1 MRKLVVLE
9 ILIFRPRS
17 HISGYFYLSPQLFLS
32 RLKIS
37 TSTRIR
43 IKIEFSRPLWEKSV
57 HRKARE
63 IYILLC
69 FERTW
74 KGGCHLE

>member
-1 MRKLVVLE
+1 M
-9 ILIFRPRS
+9 
-17 HISGYFYLSPQLFLS
+17 
-32 RLKIS
+32 
-37 TSTRIR
+37 STRIR
-43 IKIEFSRPLWEKSV
+43 IKIEFSRLLWEKSV